1 MRIYSIFL
9 SVAVFFL
16 ATSGVRAQIAVYDYR
31 GSSTVLGGNSTLAS
45 TAAGALAIDLTTLQ
59 ATYIGLL
66 GFGSGRN
73 KQVYFQETPLENF
86 VITQIYGP
94 RNQTYTVLA
103 KAESP
108 GTQYAGVT
116 LQSASAIGLN
126 ANITIKTLPSTLN
139 WILPRSLKSAGL
151 VLTADQSSEYLGQET
166 GTYTLNTKVTTS
178 WNNAGLTL
186 AQYIAFVRNIHV
198 NNGIQ
203 EIVLP
208 PAN

>member
-1 MRIYSIFL
+1 MRTNSL
-9 SVAVFFL
+9 FL
-16 ATSGVRAQIAVYDYR
+16 AVAAFTFMVSGARAQIAIYDYR
-31 GSSTVLGGNSTLAS
+31 GSSTALGSNSTLAS
-45 TAAGALAIDLTTLQ
+45 TAAGSLAIDLDTYQ

-66 GFGSGRN
+66 GFGTGRSR
-73 KQVYFQETPLENF
+73 QVYFQETPLENF

-116 LQSASAIGLN
+116 LQSVSAIGLN
-126 ANITIKTLPSTLN
+126 SNITIKTLPSKLN
-139 WILPRSLKSAGL
+139 WILPKSLKSTGL